1 MLSCVGWP
9 KYGLP
14 APKSSTFPPAPPLAE
29 KHPLGSP
36 KNCPTRIASTRGG
49 LLRPIIVQHVLLQDG
64 KHHLFSISFM
74 RGRTSTLRG
83 KEHQETEDHDHELS
97 PRLDRKE
104 NGEQLFS
111 LPQGEKNLPK
121 KRVDHP
127 QGGLDWW
134 AVCVFLW
141 CVGNV
146 EMID

>member
-1 MLSCVGWP
+1 M
-9 KYGLP
+9 
-14 APKSSTFPPAPPLAE
+14 E
-29 KHPLGSP
+29 GS
-36 KNCPTRIASTRGG
+36 KGG
-49 LLRPIIVQHVLLQDG
+49 RKDGRKEGRKKERKEGTKEGRKERRKEGSQDG
-64 KHHLFSISFM
+64 EHHLFNISFV
-74 RGRTSTLRG
+74 RGSTSTLRG

-104 NGEQLFS
+104 NGTQFFS

>member
-1 MLSCVGWP
+1 MEGR
-9 KYGLP
+9 KGGRTEGR
-14 APKSSTFPPAPPLAE
+14 KE
-29 KHPLGSP
+29 GRKKGRKERRKEGS
-36 KNCPTRIASTRGG
+36 
-49 LLRPIIVQHVLLQDG
+49 QDG
-64 KHHLFSISFM
+64 EHHLFNISFM
-74 RGRTSTLRG
+74 RGSTSTLRG

-104 NGEQLFS
+104 NGKQFFS
-111 LPQGEKNLPK
+111 LPQGEKNFPK
-121 KRVDHP
+121 KRVDHA

>member
-1 MLSCVGWP
+1 MFIYLIKGR
-9 KYGLP
+9 KEGRKEGREEGRKEGRMEGRKGGRKDGRKEGRKEERKE
-14 APKSSTFPPAPPLAE
+14 ARNEGRKE
-29 KHPLGSP
+29 GS
-36 KNCPTRIASTRGG
+36 
-49 LLRPIIVQHVLLQDG
+49 QDG
-64 KHHLFSISFM
+64 EHHLFNISFM
-74 RGRTSTLRG
+74 RGGTSTLRG

-104 NGEQLFS
+104 NGTQFFP